1 MTSKLPQA
9 NSPYYA
15 NQHGIQFKEFISEY
29 DKFLYTQGC
38 YWSALKYHIRAGKK
52 EGESLAKDIKKRDDY
67 INDLIALDWLN
78 DKEGIIEELD
88 FTKAKFENYKGK
100 GIN

>member
-1 MTSKLPQA
+1 MPTNLPKA
-9 NSPYYA
+9 NLPYYA
-15 NQHGIQFKEFISEY
+15 NQHGIQLKEFMTEY

-78 DKEGIIEELD
+78 NKEEIIEELEY
-88 FTKAKFENYKGK
+88 TNNKFENYRGK
-100 GIN
+100 